1 MTFIHT
7 KTEPLNPRSRA
18 HNLSNAY
25 ARYQAAQQAEKPK
38 DVAKANVVIIDSDN
52 AARESLKQFL
62 EIEGYSVHPYRS
74 VADFENNS
82 TLKEYD
88 VVLIDVNFSDENLL
102 FWLRNQKLL
111 HGRGIVIISF
121 QNDPVSKLTAR
132 KNGADHY
139 LLKPVLLEEASL
151 VINNLLSRIK
161 HKLGEDW
168 VLMARE
174 WILISPKGERVKL
187 TYNEKTILQTL
198 AQAPGEVISKEV
210 IAEHLGYPAN
220 LYDYRRLEIIIRRLR
235 NKVEHDIGVRLPL
248 ETANR
253 KGYSF
258 ISRINV
264 ETN

>member
-1 MTFIHT
+1 M
-7 KTEPLNPRSRA
+7 KTIQSEAKPLNPRSRA
-18 HNLSNAY
+18 AHLSSIYSKFQATQNAEIS
-25 ARYQAAQQAEKPK
+25 QGPI
-38 DVAKANVVIIDSDN
+38 KASVVIIDSDN
-52 AARESLKQFL
+52 VARESLKQFL

-82 TLKEYD
+82 SLKEYD
-88 VVLIDVNFSDENLL
+88 VILIDVNFSDENLL
-102 FWLRNQKLL
+102 FWLKNQKLIY
-111 HGRGIVIISF
+111 GRGIVIISF

-139 LLKPVLLEEASL
+139 LIKPVLLEEASL
-151 VINNLLSRIK
+151 VINNLLSRINQ
-161 HKLGEDW
+161 KLDEDW
-168 VLMARE
+168 VLLARE
-174 WILISPKGERVKL
+174 WILISPKGQRVKL

-198 AQAPGEVISKEV
+198 AQAPGDVVSKEV

-235 NKVEHDIGVRLPL
+235 NKVEHDIGQRLPL

-264 ETN
+264 QTN